1 MGALSL
7 RTRLMLLVGFSLL
20 PAIALVSFNAWQAR
34 DTAFS
39 RAHADAEKLVKS
51 AVSGQAELISS
62 VRQLLATL
70 AELPEIRHNSPD
82 CQPVLNRL
90 LALHPRY
97 LNLGVI
103 ALDGSVPCSALPL
116 KGGVDLSDRSYF
128 RRALERDDFA
138 VGDYQ
143 VGRITGKPSVNFGYP
158 VTDKAGKTQSVIF
171 SALDLGWLG
180 QLLAE
185 QPLPP
190 GSVVV
195 LSDSKGTVLSRYPP
209 GQDPPLAGVAGEMIT
224 YAEPLSP
231 GIPDSAR
238 IEVRI
243 PHRAIFSP
251 INHRFVRDLGV
262 LGIAALLV
270 MVVAWL
276 SGESLILRR
285 VDALSKAA
293 NRLGCGD
300 LRARTG
306 LPSGNDELGRLAGI
320 FDQMAEGLERREQ
333 ALQAAAAELRTVNR
347 ALRTLSAGNRALLRA
362 EDEPWLLN
370 EVCRV
375 VVEIGEYPGAWV
387 AYWDPDRSPSLQP
400 TAQAGTLVE
409 KSFSGTVLEHPESI
423 LSRTEPHT
431 LSLSEARPVLLLPL
445 VSGGQET
452 LGLLAIQAAT
462 ETGFDE
468 AETELLSETAQDL
481 AFGLRTLR
489 LQQREREARAAIER
503 MEWYEPLTGLP
514 NRAHLYRE
522 LARLLEHRAE
532 PQQPLALLLLDLD
545 RFRDINTGLGYAQGD
560 RILQAIGPRLRSAL
574 PDAALIAHLGEDA
587 FAAVLSDTDT
597 RAALEAGRRLFN
609 ALEAPISLEG
619 LPLDISGSLGIAVS
633 PGHGAD
639 PDSLLRAADAALNRA
654 KLERRT
660 AVVYSPERDEV
671 KPERL
676 ALAAELGRAIEAGQL
691 KLFCQPKIDLH
702 QHTVSSVEVLL
713 RWHHPQR
720 GEISPGEFIPLAE
733 SIGLIGAI
741 TDWVLEAAARQYH
754 QWASEGLTMP
764 VAANISARNLLQP
777 GLVPRVEALLTTWGI
792 PTGHLTLELTES
804 ALMQQPEQALETLH
818 QLRNLGVRLYIDDFG
833 TGYSSLSYLQ
843 KLPIDAIKIDKSF
856 VMHMTTDNDSYRIV
870 ESTIA
875 LAHKLGKRV
884 VAEGVEDADSL
895 ELLGKLKCDA
905 VQGFYISRPMAVDQ
919 LSHWL
924 TTEGRQW
931 AGELLPSSHREY
943 RTDAG
948 VR

>member
-1 MGALSL
+1 
-7 RTRLMLLVGFSLL
+7 RTRLILLVGFSLL
-20 PAIALVSFNAWQAR
+20 PAVLLISYNAWQAR
-34 DTAFS
+34 DVALDQ
-39 RAHADAEKLVKS
+39 AHADAEQLVKQ
-51 AVSGQAELISS
+51 AVSGQAEQISS
-62 VRQLLATL
+62 ARQLLATL
-70 AELPEIRHNSPD
+70 AELPEIRHDNPD
-82 CQPVLNRL
+82 CQPLLDRL

-116 KGGVDLSDRSYF
+116 EGGVDLSDRSYF

-138 VGDYQ
+138 IGDYQ

-158 VTDKAGKTQSVIF
+158 VTDDAGSTQAVIF

-190 GSVVV
+190 GSGVV
-195 LSDSKGTVLSRYPP
+195 LSDSQGTALARYPP
-209 GQDPPLAGVAGEMIT
+209 GQEPPPAGAAGEWIS
-224 YAEPLSP
+224 YAKPLSP
-231 GIPDSAR
+231 GLRDSAR

-243 PHRAIFSP
+243 PQRAIFAP
-251 INHRFVRDLGV
+251 IHHRFTRDLGV
-262 LGIAALLV
+262 IGIAALLV
-270 MVVAWL
+270 MGVAWL
-276 SGESLILRR
+276 GGESLILRR

-293 NRLGCGD
+293 KRLGGGD

-306 LPSGNDELGRLAGI
+306 LAAGKDELGRLAGT
-320 FDQMAEGLERREQ
+320 FDKMAAGLERREH

-362 EDEPWLLN
+362 GDEPWLLN

-375 VVEIGEYPGAWV
+375 VVEIGEYPGAWI
-387 AYWDPDRSPSLQP
+387 AYWDPERSPSLQP
-400 TAQAGTLVE
+400 AAQAGTLE
-409 KSFSGTVLEHPESI
+409 EQSFSGTVLESPASL
-423 LSRTEPHT
+423 LSGAEPQT
-431 LSLSEARPVLLLPL
+431 LALSGARPVLLLPL
-445 VSGGQET
+445 VSGSQET
-452 LGLLAIQAAT
+452 LGLLVIQAAT
-462 ETGFDE
+462 QAGFDA

-481 AFGLRTLR
+481 AFGLCTLR
-489 LQQREREARAAIER
+489 LQQRESQARATIEQ

-522 LARLLEHRAE
+522 LARLLEPGAE
-532 PQQPLALLLLDLD
+532 NQQPLALLLLDLD
-545 RFRDINTGLGYAQGD
+545 RFRDINTALGYTQGD
-560 RILQAIGPRLRSAL
+560 RILQAIGPRMRSAL
-574 PDAALIAHLGEDA
+574 PGSALVAHLGEDE
-587 FAAVLSDTDT
+587 FAAVLPDTDT
-597 RAALEAGRRLFN
+597 GAALAAGQRLLS

-619 LPLDISGSLGIAVS
+619 LPLDVSGSLGIAVS

-639 PDSLLRAADAALNRA
+639 PDSLLRAADAALDRA
-654 KLERRT
+654 KLERRN

-671 KPERL
+671 RPERL
-676 ALAAELGRAIEAGQL
+676 ALAAELRRAIEAGQL
-691 KLFCQPKIDLH
+691 KLFCQPKIDLR
-702 QHTVSSVEVLL
+702 QQAVSSVEALL
-713 RWHHPQR
+713 RWHHPHR

-733 SIGLIGAI
+733 STGLIGVI

-754 QWASEGLTMP
+754 QWANEGLTMP
-764 VAANISARNLLQP
+764 VAANLSARNLLEP

-792 PTGHLTLELTES
+792 PTGHLILELTES
-804 ALMQQPEQALETLH
+804 ALMQQPEQALETLQ
-818 QLRNLGVRLYIDDFG
+818 QLRDLGVCLYIDDFG

-856 VMHMTTDNDSYRIV
+856 VMHMARDDDSYRIV

-895 ELLGKLKCDA
+895 ELLGELRCDA

-919 LSHWL
+919 LHHWL
-924 TTEGRQW
+924 TAEGHKW
-931 AGELLPSSHREY
+931 AGELLRSSRQEY
-943 RTDAG
+943 HTDGG